1 MARSA
6 RHFCVLAREDR
17 LVELL
22 GDGPQA
28 ELVRERIDDED
39 HDLWA
44 PHLIDAEVGHAL
56 RRHVLLGV
64 LTADAAGRAL
74 WEVDD
79 LPVER
84 VEHDLLIHVA
94 WGLRD
99 NFSFYDALYVALA
112 LMLDEPLLTLDAR
125 MVRSGVELPIE
136 VLGQA

>member
-1 MARSA
+1 MP
-6 RHFCVLAREDR
+6 VLDASV

-56 RRHVLLGV
+56 RRHVRLGE

-112 LMLDEPLLTLDAR
+112 LMLDEPLLTFDAR
-125 MVRSGVELPIE
+125 MARSGVDLPIE
-136 VLGQA
+136 VLG